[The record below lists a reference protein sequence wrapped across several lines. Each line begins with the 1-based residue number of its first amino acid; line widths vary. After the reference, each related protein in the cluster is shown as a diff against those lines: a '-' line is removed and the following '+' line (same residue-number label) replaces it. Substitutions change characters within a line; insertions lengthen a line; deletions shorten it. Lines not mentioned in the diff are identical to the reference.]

1 MNKMQTCTVQVTQE
15 DLNVVAK
22 STEMVQE
29 INMKLK
35 KKKKEKMFTI
45 LKYLLTLE

>member
-35 KKKKEKMFTI
+35 KRKKRKC
-45 LKYLLTLE
+45 LLFSNIC